1 MRACLDTPAF
11 DEVLNPKSLLLE
23 GWGVGPSSS
32 LQLSQVEVWSEGALV
47 GTTRHWFARDD
58 VNAALVL
65 PDEVKPGFAIGLFSV
80 GTPRAQQSIELRFF
94 AGAQQVGTLERTLL
108 FKGASPRPSHSTG
121 FTPRHASYSSLHRL
135 IARAL
140 TAPQNRLVELSCGRG
155 EVGRFL
161 CDAGLHWH
169 GIEGRPAECDAL
181 AATGLPFVRPTGH
194 GIPYRTGGF
203 DFALGTDLAPDVL
216 EHWLPEMR
224 RLATQGVLLNG
235 CLGDDGRRRESELL
249 LSRHLVRCESLPY
262 QTASTGEGPATAY
275 DRWFLFALGWA

>member
-1 MRACLDTPAF
+1 MRVCLDAPFA

-32 LQLSQVEVWSEGALV
+32 LQLSKVEVWAEGTLV
-47 GTTRHWFARDD
+47 GATRHWFARND
-58 VNAALVL
+58 VTAALVL
-65 PDEVKPGFAIGLFSV
+65 PDGVKPGFAIGLFLPD
-80 GTPRAQQSIELRFF
+80 TPRTRQSIELRFF
-94 AGAQQVGTLERTLL
+94 EGAQQVGTLERILT
-108 FKGASPRPSHSTG
+108 FSDASPLLPCSAD
-121 FTPRHASYSSLHRL
+121 FVPRHPSYPSLHRL
-135 IARAL
+135 IAR
-140 TAPQNRLVELSCGRG
+140 TVTTPQSRLGELGCGRG

-161 CDAGLHWH
+161 CNAGLHWH
-169 GIEGRPAECDAL
+169 GIEGRPAECEVL

-194 GIPYRTGGF
+194 GTPYRTGGF

-235 CLGDDGRRRESELL
+235 CLGNDGRRRESELL

-262 QTASTGEGPATAY
+262 RTASTGEGPATAY